1 MRIAQNFSMLT
12 LYWRYRLWNL
22 FYFHRLK
29 TLIRIRVLNLV
40 DKIFWNIIVSSRRQ
54 CTLNPRP
61 PVSRSNIDIY
71 FVLIRCLKGSWAA
84 ILPVPLNLVSGG
96 TVCVWCSNLSCMRN
110 LIVRNKTDY
119 LTIFHTLCQVV
130 SKLPAV
136 KKLNSFFCLYLIKLL
151 S

>member
-12 LYWRYRLWNL
+12 LYWKYRLWNL
-22 FYFHRLK
+22 FYMHRLK

-40 DKIFWNIIVSSRRQ
+40 DKIFWNMIVSWRRQ

-61 PVSRSNIDIY
+61 PDSSSYIEIY
-71 FVLIRCLKGSWAA
+71 FVPIQCLKGSWAA
-84 ILPVPLNLVSGG
+84 VRPVPLNLFSGG
-96 TVCVWCSNLSCMRN
+96 TVCVWCSNLSYMSN
-110 LIVRNKTDY
+110 LIVRNKTAY

-136 KKLNSFFCLYLIKLL
+136 KKWNSFFYLYLIKLL